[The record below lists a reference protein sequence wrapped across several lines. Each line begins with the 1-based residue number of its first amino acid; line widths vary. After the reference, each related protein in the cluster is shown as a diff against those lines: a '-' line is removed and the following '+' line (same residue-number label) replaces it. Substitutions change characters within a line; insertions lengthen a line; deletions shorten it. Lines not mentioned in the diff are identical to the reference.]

1 MFLWFHALRLG
12 MLTRTFLC
20 LWVCILLQGCSS
32 NMPNLG
38 VTNGKLAA
46 CPSSPNCVSSQAESK
61 HFIEPLVF
69 KGSNAEAH
77 DKVVAA
83 LDSLKRVK
91 VVTREERYIHAEFT
105 SVVFRFVDDVE
116 FLFLEEHDGDVVI
129 DIRSASRVG
138 HSDFGVNRKRMEAIR
153 RTLNE

>member
-1 MFLWFHALRLG
+1 MF
-12 MLTRTFLC
+12 TRKILFI
-20 LWVCILLQGCSS
+20 WVFILLQGCSS

-105 SVVFRFVDDVE
+105 SAVFRFVDDVE
-116 FLFLEEHDGDVVI
+116 LLFSQERDGEVVVN
-129 DIRSASRVG
+129 IRSASRVG
-138 HSDFGVNRKRMEAIR
+138 HSDFGVNRKCMEAIR
-153 RTLNE
+153 SKLQE